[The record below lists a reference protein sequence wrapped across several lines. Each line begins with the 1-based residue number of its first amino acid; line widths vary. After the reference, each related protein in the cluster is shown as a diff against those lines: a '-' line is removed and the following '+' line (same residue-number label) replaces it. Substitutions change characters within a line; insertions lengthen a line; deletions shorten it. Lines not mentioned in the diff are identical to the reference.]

1 MSNNFKYYA
10 PFFKN
15 YTGKEPSF
23 LQVNDGNQSEMASA
37 LNFFRNI
44 P

>member
-15 YTGKEPSF
+15 YTGKGLSF
-23 LQVNDGNQSEMASA
+23 LQVNDGNQPCFE
-37 LNFFRNI
+37 FFI